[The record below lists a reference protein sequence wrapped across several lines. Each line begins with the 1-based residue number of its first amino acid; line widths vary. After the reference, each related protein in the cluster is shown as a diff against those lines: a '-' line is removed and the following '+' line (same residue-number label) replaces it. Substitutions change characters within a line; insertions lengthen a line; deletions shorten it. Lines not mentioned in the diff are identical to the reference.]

1 MVKPH
6 IEAIFMAREFSE
18 FSTEYS
24 TKKSD
29 FSDIRNN
36 LDAIMH
42 IRTEVERCEQELG
55 ALRTQ
60 KSNLVLFSAFLTED
74 ERNAQTASIDTQISS
89 KDILT
94 SPPPMKITI
103 SGMILNPESI

>member
-60 KSNLVLFSAFLTED
+60 KSNF
-74 ERNAQTASIDTQISS
+74 
-89 KDILT
+89 
-94 SPPPMKITI
+94 
-103 SGMILNPESI
+103 

>member
-36 LDAIMH
+36 LDQIMH
-42 IRTEVERCEQELG
+42 IRTKVESYEQ
-55 ALRTQ
+55 
-60 KSNLVLFSAFLTED
+60 KVL
-74 ERNAQTASIDTQISS
+74 
-89 KDILT
+89 
-94 SPPPMKITI
+94 
-103 SGMILNPESI
+103 